1 MSLQK
6 YLLSLEKKRDTK
18 NRGEDYWKAREQSI
32 DDADNFHDKIRLWM
46 MLFAGIVVFSVGLNS
61 SFGRMDWIETKGR
74 IYSVS
79 EVPIQS
85 DFSDYWQEYRT
96 KYSFYYSIGGRN
108 YEQRA
113 SIYGKAAYSKG
124 QDLVLY
130 VNPKDPSDF
139 MLRDRYLRDVLLF
152 LGFSLFF
159 LGVPIYQLFLK
170 GQKKAS
176 LASTKPQKKPQK
188 NPRRG
193 L

>member
-1 MSLQK
+1 MSLKQ
-6 YLLSLEKKRDTK
+6 YLHRVKTNFQSGAYKEAQRQS
-18 NRGEDYWKAREQSI
+18 REQ
-32 DDADNFHDKIRLWM
+32 NHLYDKIRFW
-46 MLFAGIVVFSVGLNS
+46 GILLCGIAIFSSGINS
-61 SFGRMDWIETKGR
+61 SVERMDWVETKGH
-74 IYSVS
+74 IYGVS

-113 SIYGKAAYSKG
+113 SIYGKAAYSSG

-130 VNPKDPSDF
+130 VNPRDPSDF
-139 MLRDRYLRDVLLF
+139 MLRDNYLKDVLLF

-159 LGVPIYQLFLK
+159 LGVPIYELFFK
-170 GQKKAS
+170 GRKKAS
-176 LASTKPQKKPQK
+176 LSSAKPEKKLQT